1 MTGLRAGRQ
10 HRLEGSP
17 MQRAVAWVVSLVGVF
32 GAAAVAQSDLD
43 GRIDRELSSLGPMY
57 RQLHAAP
64 ELSGHEERTG
74 AFIAGEL
81 RALGFT
87 VTDHLGKY
95 LDPSLSGFG
104 VAGVLKN
111 GSGPTVL
118 VRTELDALPVT
129 EQTGL
134 PYASTVQV
142 VGTNGQRVGVM
153 HACGHDIHMTSFIG
167 TARML
172 VAEKDQWRGTLIMLG
187 QPAEEIGSGAGAL
200 LRDRL
205 YERVGQPDYV
215 LAFHDSSDLEAG
227 VVGYAPGFAMANI
240 DAVDIT
246 VRGVGGHG
254 AMPDHTKDPVVL
266 AAELVM
272 ALQTIV
278 SREVSP
284 LDPTVITVGSIHGGT
299 RRNVIPDEVAL
310 QLTVRTYKKEVRD
323 HVLAAIKRTA
333 AGLATAAGVPA
344 DRMPVV
350 TVSTTEHGDAL
361 YNDPALTARLA
372 AVWERAF
379 GKDQVRRIDPVM
391 ISEDVGQLGLDGKIP
406 VLQFRIGAVKPADV
420 QAAAASGTPLPAL
433 HSALFAPLPEPTIR
447 AGVKAT
453 TLAVLDLMHR

>member
-1 MTGLRAGRQ
+1 M
-10 HRLEGSP
+10 P
-17 MQRAVAWVVSLVGVF
+17 RAVAWFLSFAVMS
-32 GAAAVAQSDLD
+32 GAAVVAQSDLD
-43 GRIDRELSSLGPMY
+43 ARIDHDLPSLSQMY

-64 ELSGHEERTG
+64 ELSGHEEKTG

-87 VTDHLGKY
+87 VTDHLGKF

-111 GSGPTVL
+111 GAGPTVL

-129 EQTGL
+129 ERTGL

-142 VGTNGQRVGVM
+142 VGADGQKVGVM

-172 VAEKDQWRGTLIMLG
+172 VAEKDQWHGTLIMLG

-200 LRDRL
+200 LRDHL
-205 YERVGQPDYV
+205 YERVGQPDDV

-227 VVGYAPGFAMANI
+227 IVGYTPGFAMANI
-240 DAVDIT
+240 DSVDIV
-246 VRGVGGHG
+246 VRGIGGHA
-254 AMPDHTKDPVVL
+254 AMPDRAKDPVVL
-266 AAELVM
+266 AAQIVL

-284 LDPTVITVGSIHGGT
+284 LDPTVVTVGSIHGGT
-299 RRNVIPDEVAL
+299 KRNVIPDEVVL

-333 AGLATAAGVPA
+333 VGLAAAAGVPD

-350 TVSTTEHGDAL
+350 TVSNVERGDAL

-379 GKDQVRRIDPVM
+379 GKDQVRRLDPQMV
-391 ISEDVGQLGLDGKIP
+391 SEDVGQLGLDGRIP
-406 VLQFRIGAVKPADV
+406 VLQFRIGAVRAADV
-420 QAAAASGTPLPAL
+420 QAAAASGTPLPTL

-447 AGVKAT
+447 SGVKAT
-453 TLAVLDLMHR
+453 TLAVLDLMHK